1 MALGFM
7 KVIAADS
14 FIPQVDIK
22 VTFFDGQSI
31 TTTIVSQPLNSL
43 FKELTLHVPAQD
55 GYIISDKELAI
66 MKDGVG
72 IVNCA
77 RGGVIDE
84 VALVKALDSGILFA
98 GLDVLKANQN
108 LK

>member
-1 MALGFM
+1 M
-7 KVIAADS
+7 VIS
-14 FIPQVDIK
+14 SVR
-22 VTFFDGQSI
+22 
-31 TTTIVSQPLNSL
+31 
-43 FKELTLHVPAQD
+43 KE
-55 GYIISDKELAI
+55 AI

-84 VALVKALDSGILFA
+84 VALVKPRQRKSIRRLRCFESR
-98 GLDVLKANQN
+98 QN

>member
-1 MALGFM
+1 
-7 KVIAADS
+7 
-14 FIPQVDIK
+14 
-22 VTFFDGQSI
+22 
-31 TTTIVSQPLNSL
+31 
-43 FKELTLHVPAQD
+43 
-55 GYIISDKELAI
+55 

-84 VALVKALDSGILFA
+84 VALVKALERKVLFA

>member
-1 MALGFM
+1 
-7 KVIAADS
+7 
-14 FIPQVDIK
+14 
-22 VTFFDGQSI
+22 
-31 TTTIVSQPLNSL
+31 
-43 FKELTLHVPAQD
+43 
-55 GYIISDKELAI
+55 

-84 VALVKALDSGILFA
+84 VALVALDSGKVLFA
-98 GLDVLKANQN
+98 GLDVLKADQN

>member
-1 MALGFM
+1 M

-43 FKELTLHVPAQD
+43 FKEADFITLRSRSRWLYHQ
-55 GYIISDKELAI
+55 
-66 MKDGVG
+66 
-72 IVNCA
+72 
-77 RGGVIDE
+77 
-84 VALVKALDSGILFA
+84 
-98 GLDVLKANQN
+98 
-108 LK
+108 

>member
-1 MALGFM
+1 MALGLGM

-43 FKELTLHVPAQD
+43 FKEADFITLHV
-55 GYIISDKELAI
+55 SWLKKTH
-66 MKDGVG
+66 KDTDNFL
-72 IVNCA
+72 VN
-77 RGGVIDE
+77 
-84 VALVKALDSGILFA
+84 
-98 GLDVLKANQN
+98 
-108 LK
+108 

>member
-1 MALGFM
+1 LAVLVRLQRWLGLG

-43 FKELTLHVPAQD
+43 FKEADFYYFTRSRWLYHQ
-55 GYIISDKELAI
+55 
-66 MKDGVG
+66 
-72 IVNCA
+72 
-77 RGGVIDE
+77 
-84 VALVKALDSGILFA
+84 
-98 GLDVLKANQN
+98 
-108 LK
+108 